1 VALQNVVIMQMNI
14 RSKIIRLSENNL
26 REIIL
31 IPLLNALGAYGVQKF
46 HGSSEKGKDVYFAYK
61 DLFGEHKHCCFFIK
75 IGDIKKSGKN
85 DIRKM
90 KGHIEEAIQR
100 EFINP
105 IDNKI
110 PIYIEE
116 FYFVCSGKINQ
127 EARDYITDLLR
138 HRQMPNLRIFDIDKL
153 TQAILELIKRYK
165 SILKKNYIFNTQSFS
180 KYCNHIRDY
189 EDKRY
194 IMPIRDYKDKKPT
207 ISVTSHIEGKIIQDH
222 E

>member
-1 VALQNVVIMQMNI
+1 MNI
-14 RSKIIRLSENNL
+14 RSKITRLSEDSL
-26 REIIL
+26 RKDVIIPML
-31 IPLLNALGAYGVQKF
+31 KALGAYGTEDF

-61 DLFGEHKHCCFFIK
+61 DIFGEYKHCCFFIK
-75 IGDIKKSGKN
+75 VGDIKKSGKN

-90 KGHIEEAIQR
+90 KVHIEEAIQR

-105 IDNKI
+105 IDNKN

-116 FYFVCSGKINQ
+116 FYFICSGKINQ

-138 HRQMPNLRIFDIDKL
+138 QRQMPSFRIFDIDKL
-153 TQAILELIKRYK
+153 IEAILKLIKRYN
-165 SILKKNYIFNTQSFS
+165 SILNKNYTFNTQTFS

-189 EDKRY
+189 EDKNY
-194 IMPIRDYKDKKPT
+194 VMPT
-207 ISVTSHIEGKIIQDH
+207 ISFTGHSEGKIIQGH